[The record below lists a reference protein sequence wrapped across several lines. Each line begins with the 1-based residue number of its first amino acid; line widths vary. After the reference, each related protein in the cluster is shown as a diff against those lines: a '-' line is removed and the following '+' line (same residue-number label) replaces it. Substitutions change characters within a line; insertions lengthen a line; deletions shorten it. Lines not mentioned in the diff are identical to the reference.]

1 MITVTQYKTRTLEYR
16 KLRCILYIASQKL
29 PKRSFITQSMRVSKT
44 SLVSQTPFEEMQGLG
59 LFSLV
64 RCFNGCRDH
73 TQVSGHGT
81 RIWNLS
87 DKPVELQ
94 IRVGSILKRVHTL
107 KPGSS
112 KRLKC
117 KSIYKAYMPSSG
129 GGGGRGGSGG
139 GSNGGGVRS
148 LLYYY
153 DETCHPYI
161 WIHETVGNFS
171 RMVKQQYISLED
183 LRDCSEIRIFR
194 DHQRGCISVRKKV
207 RPEIC

>member
-1 MITVTQYKTRTLEYR
+1 M
-16 KLRCILYIASQKL
+16 
-29 PKRSFITQSMRVSKT
+29 P
-44 SLVSQTPFEEMQGLG
+44 GLG
-59 LFSLV
+59 LVSLV

-73 TQVSGHGT
+73 TRVSGLST

-94 IRVGSILKRVHTL
+94 IRVGSILKKGHTL

-112 KRLKC
+112 KRVKC
-117 KSIYKAYMPSSG
+117 KSIYKAYMPSR
-129 GGGGRGGSGG
+129 GGGGRGGGGTSTSSSVGG
-139 GSNGGGVRS
+139 GMRR

-161 WIHETVGNFS
+161 WIHDSVGDFS

-194 DHQRGCISVRKKV
+194 DHQRGCISVRKKP
-207 RPEIC
+207 RPDFC

>member
-1 MITVTQYKTRTLEYR
+1 MTRITGIWESNTKNTENVRCTLYSIHREEEKKDNETISSYH
-16 KLRCILYIASQKL
+16 K
-29 PKRSFITQSMRVSKT
+29 SMRVSNPRLGHRTLPIPHKEMPRHSLL
-44 SLVSQTPFEEMQGLG
+44 SLVS
-59 LFSLV
+59 
-64 RCFNGCRDH
+64 CFNGCRDRP
-73 TQVSGHGT
+73 QVSGLGT

-94 IRVGSILKRVHTL
+94 IRVGSILKKVHTL

-117 KSIYKAYMPSSG
+117 KSIYKSYMPT
-129 GGGGRGGSGG
+129 GGRGGEVGMRG
-139 GSNGGGVRS
+139 

-161 WIHETVGNFS
+161 WIHDTMGIFS

-194 DHQRGCISVRKKV
+194 DHQRGCISVRKKP
-207 RPEIC
+207 RPDFC